1 MQKVSITIGNK
12 KHFTDLDAFS
22 QHIGKIGF
30 FFCLFD
36 RQRVTQH
43 DKDYD
48 LPYLVGGGGG
58 GDEHL
63 TQSKSPSTAESDS
76 STSSQKVGLKGR
88 KVLFHSY

>member
-43 DKDYD
+43 DKDYE
-48 LPYLVGGGGG
+48 LPYLGVGGWRRAL
-58 GDEHL
+58 D
-63 TQSKSPSTAESDS
+63 TIQIS
-76 STSSQKVGLKGR
+76 
-88 KVLFHSY
+88 FHC